1 MLCDWRQSDHG
12 LFPCDDRC
20 KARLL
25 HVKIFGSFD
34 NKLGDAEDSQ
44 RRRNRDTIRLYNHD
58 WRPRL
63 RTLLCCYLL
72 RTISSTTT
80 LEATQLGSVWSL
92 ITRNVKCW
100 KSEWSQLECRKQ
112 WSWGGG
118 QIHTNVTKDGGGTV
132 GIRKRITMAGSSL
145 RNLDNIWK
153 VTNISRTVGQSL
165 SFKKRS
171 PLRIVIWLWDMET
184 HEYICWR
191 SIFKVRWQHRI
202 SNVTI
207 LCWKWEKHLTSVER
221 SGEWDGI
228 GSVTY

>member
-92 ITRNVKCW
+92 LTRNVKCW
-100 KSEWSQLECRKQ
+100 KSTVRVKPAWMSETVKLRRWTDSHQCHQGRRWHSRYQEKNNDGRFIPQESRQHLE
-112 WSWGGG
+112 G
-118 QIHTNVTKDGGGTV
+118 
-132 GIRKRITMAGSSL
+132 
-145 RNLDNIWK
+145 
-153 VTNISRTVGQSL
+153 
-165 SFKKRS
+165 
-171 PLRIVIWLWDMET
+171 
-184 HEYICWR
+184 Y
-191 SIFKVRWQHRI
+191 
-202 SNVTI
+202 
-207 LCWKWEKHLTSVER
+207 
-221 SGEWDGI
+221 
-228 GSVTY
+228 